1 MRNFSKFKTCLP
13 EGKVENSQFFVY
25 NYLALREAI
34 FYPSPMEILDGKA
47 LSIQLIDSVKE
58 EAAKLKPKLRVIL
71 VGENPASMAYVR
83 NKSRACEQAGIE
95 YDEIRLPT
103 SITQEELL
111 KEIEIANEDDS
122 VNGLI
127 VQLPLPDHIY
137 VPEVIR
143 AIAPKKDVD
152 GFHAYNIGKM
162 FLSPEFEDLPPAT
175 PLGIVKLL
183 DHYNIPIQGQEVV
196 VVGHSNIVGKP
207 ISMMMLNRNAT
218 VTTCHI
224 FTKDLAEHTKKAD
237 ILIVA
242 VGKAGLITADMVKEG
257 VVVVD
262 VGINRVEGKLKG
274 DVDYEE
280 VSKKASYISPVPGGV
295 GPMTVA
301 ALILNTIRATKR
313 QKQG

>member
-1 MRNFSKFKTCLP
+1 M
-13 EGKVENSQFFVY
+13 
-25 NYLALREAI
+25 A
-34 FYPSPMEILDGKA
+34 ILDGKA
-47 LSIQLIDSVKE
+47 LSEQLIDSVKE
-58 EAAKLKPKLRVIL
+58 KADELHPTLAVIL

-83 NKSRACEQAGIE
+83 NKKKACERSGIE
-95 YDEIRLPT
+95 YREFKYPD
-103 SITQEELL
+103 SITQESLLQKIQEL
-111 KEIEIANEDDS
+111 NEDDS

-127 VQLPLPDHIY
+127 VQLPLPEQIY
-137 VPEVIR
+137 VPDVIR
-143 AIAPKKDVD
+143 AVAPAKDVD
-152 GFHAYNIGKM
+152 GFHAYNVGKM

-183 DHYNIPIQGQEVV
+183 DHYDIPIQGQEVV

-224 FTKDLAEHTKKAD
+224 HTKDLSAHTRRAD

-242 VGKAGLITADMVKEG
+242 VGKEKLITADMVKEG

-262 VGINRVEGKLKG
+262 VGMNRNEAGKLCG
-274 DVDYEE
+274 DTDFDAI
-280 VSKKASYISPVPGGV
+280 SKKASFITPVPGGV

-301 ALILNTIRATKR
+301 ALIINTIRATER
-313 QKQG
+313 QNKV

>member
-1 MRNFSKFKTCLP
+1 M
-13 EGKVENSQFFVY
+13 
-25 NYLALREAI
+25 A
-34 FYPSPMEILDGKA
+34 ILDGKA
-47 LSIQLIDSVKE
+47 LSEQLIDSVKKKAE
-58 EAAKLKPKLRVIL
+58 ELSPTLAVIL

-83 NKSRACEQAGIE
+83 NKKRACEKAGIE
-95 YDEIRLPT
+95 YREFKYPD
-103 SITQEELL
+103 SITQESLLQKIEELNL
-111 KEIEIANEDDS
+111 DDS

-127 VQLPLPDHIY
+127 VQLPLPDQIY
-137 VPEVIR
+137 VPEVIK
-143 AIAPKKDVD
+143 AVAPAKDVD

-224 FTKDLAEHTKKAD
+224 HTKDLSAHTKRAD

-242 VGKAGLITADMVKEG
+242 VGKEKLITADMVKDD
-257 VVVVD
+257 VVVID
-262 VGINRVEGKLKG
+262 VGINRNEEGKLCG
-274 DVDYEE
+274 DVDFDAISE
-280 VSKKASYISPVPGGV
+280 KASFITPVPGGV

-301 ALILNTIRATKR
+301 ALILNTIRATER
-313 QKQG
+313 QNKV

>member
-1 MRNFSKFKTCLP
+1 
-13 EGKVENSQFFVY
+13 
-25 NYLALREAI
+25 
-34 FYPSPMEILDGKA
+34 MEILDGKK
-47 LSIQLIDSVKE
+47 LSQELIDSVKE
-58 EAAKLKPKLRVIL
+58 EAEKYVPKLVVIL
-71 VGENPASMAYVR
+71 VGENPASLAYVR
-83 NKSRACEQAGIE
+83 SKKKACERSGIDYE
-95 YDEIRLPT
+95 ERNFST

-111 KEIEIANEDDS
+111 KEIESANQDPS
-122 VNGLI
+122 INGLI
-127 VQLPLPDHIY
+127 VQLPLPDHIE
-137 VPEVIR
+137 VPLVIR
-143 AIAPKKDVD
+143 AINPKKDVD

-224 FTKDLAEHTKKAD
+224 YTKDLASHTKRAD

-242 VGKAGLITADMVKEG
+242 VGKAGLITGDMVKEG
-257 VVVVD
+257 ATVVD
-262 VGINRVEGKLKG
+262 VGINRTEEGKLVG
-274 DVDYEE
+274 DVDFEA
-280 VSKKASYISPVPGGV
+280 VSKKTSFITPVPGGV

-301 ALILNTIRATKR
+301 ALILNTVSAAKR
-313 QKQG
+313 QKQE

>member
-1 MRNFSKFKTCLP
+1 
-13 EGKVENSQFFVY
+13 
-25 NYLALREAI
+25 
-34 FYPSPMEILDGKA
+34 MEILDGKA
-47 LSIQLIDSVKE
+47 LSEELVDSVKE
-58 EAAKLKPKLRVIL
+58 KASKLKPTLAVIM
-71 VGENPASMAYVR
+71 VGENPASLAYVR
-83 NKSRACEQAGIE
+83 NKKKACERAGIKYIQ
-95 YDEIRLPT
+95 YDYEAT
-103 SITQEELL
+103 ITQKELL
-111 KEIEIANEDDS
+111 KKIEDVNKDPTI
-122 VNGLI
+122 NGLI

-137 VPEVIR
+137 VPDVIR
-143 AIAPKKDVD
+143 AVDPNKDVD

-183 DHYNIPIQGQEVV
+183 DHYDIPIRGKEVV

-224 FTKDLAEHTKKAD
+224 YTEDLSTHTKKAD

-242 VGKAGLITADMVKEG
+242 VGKEKLITADMVKDG

-262 VGINRVEGKLKG
+262 VGMNRTKDGKLCG
-274 DVDYEE
+274 DVDFSE
-280 VSKKASYISPVPGGV
+280 VSKKASFITPVPGGV

-301 ALILNTIRATKR
+301 ALILNTVRATER
-313 QKQG
+313 QRN

>member
-1 MRNFSKFKTCLP
+1 MK
-13 EGKVENSQFFVY
+13 
-25 NYLALREAI
+25 
-34 FYPSPMEILDGKA
+34 ILDGKA
-47 LSIQLIDSVKE
+47 LSAELVDSVQD

-71 VGENPASMAYVR
+71 VGDNPASLAYVR
-83 NKSRACEQAGIE
+83 NKKRACERSGVE
-95 YDEIRLPT
+95 YEELNFPT
-103 SITQEELL
+103 SISQEELIA
-111 KEIEIANEDDS
+111 EINKANEDPE

-127 VQLPLPDHIY
+127 VQLPVPDHIS
-137 VPEVIR
+137 VPLIIR
-143 AIAPKKDVD
+143 AISPKKDVD

-162 FLSPEFEDLPPAT
+162 FLSSEFEDLPPAT

-183 DHYNIPIQGQEVV
+183 DHYNIGIEGKEVV

-224 FTKDLAEHTKKAD
+224 YTKDLAAHTRRAD

-242 VGKAGLITADMVKEG
+242 VGKAGLITGDMVKEG
-257 VVVVD
+257 VVVID
-262 VGINRVEGKLKG
+262 VGINRTEEGKLCG
-274 DVDYEE
+274 DVDFDT

-301 ALILNTIRATKR
+301 ALILNTVNAARR
-313 QKQG
+313 QRTS

>member
-1 MRNFSKFKTCLP
+1 MP
-13 EGKVENSQFFVY
+13 
-25 NYLALREAI
+25 
-34 FYPSPMEILDGKA
+34 ILDGKA
-47 LSIQLIDSVKE
+47 LSVQLIDSVKE
-58 EAAKLKPKLRVIL
+58 KAAKLNPTLAVIL
-71 VGENPASMAYVR
+71 VGDNPASMAYVR
-83 NKSRACEQAGIE
+83 NKKRACERAGIE
-95 YDEIRLPT
+95 YKEFNYPTTIR
-103 SITQEELL
+103 QEALLEKIQEL
-111 KEIEIANEDDS
+111 NTDDS
-122 VNGLI
+122 INGLI

-143 AIAPKKDVD
+143 AVDPKKDVD

-183 DHYNIPIQGQEVV
+183 DHYDIPIQGKEAV

-224 FTKDLAEHTKKAD
+224 YTQDLAAHTKRAD

-242 VGKAGLITADMVKEG
+242 VGKEKLITAEMVKEG
-257 VVVVD
+257 AVVVD
-262 VGINRVEGKLKG
+262 VGMNRSDSGNLCG
-274 DVDYEE
+274 DVDYDD
-280 VSKKASYISPVPGGV
+280 VNKKAAYITPVPGGV

-301 ALILNTIRATKR
+301 ALIINTISATER
-313 QKQG
+313 QLS

>member
-1 MRNFSKFKTCLP
+1 MKL
-13 EGKVENSQFFVY
+13 
-25 NYLALREAI
+25 
-34 FYPSPMEILDGKA
+34 LDGKA
-47 LSIQLIDSVKE
+47 LSEELIDSVKE
-58 EAAKLKPKLRVIL
+58 KALKLKPVLAVIM
-71 VGENPASMAYVR
+71 VGDNPASLAYVR
-83 NKSRACEQAGIE
+83 NKKKACERAGIKYIQ
-95 YDEIRLPT
+95 YDFPAT
-103 SITQEELL
+103 VTQKQLL
-111 KEIEIANEDDS
+111 KKIEDVNKDPTI
-122 VNGLI
+122 NGLI

-137 VPEVIR
+137 VPEIIR
-143 AIAPKKDVD
+143 VVDPKKDVD

-183 DHYNIPIQGQEVV
+183 DHYDIPIRGREVV

-224 FTKDLAEHTKKAD
+224 YTKDLSAHTKRAD

-242 VGKAGLITADMVKEG
+242 VGKEKLITADMVKKG

-262 VGINRVEGKLKG
+262 VGMNRRKDGTLCG
-274 DVDYEE
+274 DVDFEP
-280 VSKKASYISPVPGGV
+280 VSKKASFITPVPGGV

-301 ALILNTIRATKR
+301 ALILNTVRATER
-313 QKQG
+313 QRENT

>member
-1 MRNFSKFKTCLP
+1 MR
-13 EGKVENSQFFVY
+13 
-25 NYLALREAI
+25 AI
-34 FYPSPMEILDGKA
+34 FYFPPPMTILDGKA
-47 LSIQLIDSVKE
+47 LSEQLIDSVKE
-58 EAAKLKPKLRVIL
+58 KAEKLKPKLAVIL

-83 NKSRACEQAGIE
+83 NKKKACERSGIE
-95 YDEIRLPT
+95 YVEYNFST
-103 SITQEELL
+103 SITQEEIL
-111 KEIEIANEDDS
+111 KKIDELNKDET

-137 VPEVIR
+137 VPDVIR
-143 AIAPKKDVD
+143 AVTPEKDVD

-183 DHYNIPIQGQEVV
+183 DHYNIPIQGKEVV

-224 FTKDLAEHTKKAD
+224 YTKDLSAHTKRAD

-242 VGKAGLITADMVKEG
+242 VGKENLITADMVKDG
-257 VVVVD
+257 VIVVD
-262 VGINRVEGKLKG
+262 VGMNRNSKGKLCG
-274 DVDYEE
+274 DVDYPN
-280 VSKKASYISPVPGGV
+280 VSKKASYITPVPGGV

-301 ALILNTIRATKR
+301 ALILNTIRATER
-313 QKQG
+313 QRNI

>member
-1 MRNFSKFKTCLP
+1 MK
-13 EGKVENSQFFVY
+13 
-25 NYLALREAI
+25 
-34 FYPSPMEILDGKA
+34 ILDGKS
-47 LSIQLIDSVKE
+47 LSEELIDSVKE
-58 EAAKLKPKLRVIL
+58 KALKLAPTLAVIM
-71 VGENPASMAYVR
+71 VGEDPASLAYIR
-83 NKSRACEQAGIE
+83 NKKKACEKAGIKYIQ
-95 YDEIRLPT
+95 YDYDPT
-103 SITQEELL
+103 ITQEELL
-111 KEIEIANEDDS
+111 KKIKKINEDPRI
-122 VNGLI
+122 NGLI

-143 AIAPKKDVD
+143 AVDPKKDVD

-183 DHYNIPIQGQEVV
+183 DHYDIPIRGQEVV

-224 FTKDLAEHTKKAD
+224 YTKDLSAHTKRAD

-242 VGKAGLITADMVKEG
+242 VGKEKLITADMVKKG
-257 VVVVD
+257 TVVVD
-262 VGINRVEGKLKG
+262 VGINRRKDGTLCG
-274 DVDYEE
+274 DVDFEP
-280 VSKKASYISPVPGGV
+280 VSKKASYITPVPGGV

-301 ALILNTIRATKR
+301 ALILNTVRATER
-313 QKQG
+313 QRENN